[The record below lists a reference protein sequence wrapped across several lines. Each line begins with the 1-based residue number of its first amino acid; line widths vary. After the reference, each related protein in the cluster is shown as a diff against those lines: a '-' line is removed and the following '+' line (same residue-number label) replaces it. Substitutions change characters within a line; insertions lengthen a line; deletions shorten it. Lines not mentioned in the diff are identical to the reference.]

1 MNTLSMNLGERSYT
15 ITVGRGLLER
25 AGEYFNLNRKVFLLT
40 DSGVPEVYARKILP
54 QCRCGRLFTVPQ
66 GEKSKSMATLEA
78 VLTEMM
84 RFEMTRGDVLV
95 ALGGGVVGDLGGLA
109 ASAYMRGIDFYQI
122 PTTLLAQVD
131 SSIGGKCAV
140 NLAGAKNIVGAF
152 YQPRGVLIDIDT
164 HATLPERLISAG
176 LAESVKMALTS
187 DSELFALFEKEDI
200 TENNIETVILRSLM
214 IKKAVVEQDERE
226 GGLRKILNFGHTLGH
241 AIEAESER
249 CGLGLYHG
257 ECVAIGMLPMCS
269 EEVAVRL
276 ASVLKRLSLPTRYEG
291 DLERALSLVVH
302 DKKCT
307 CDGLDV
313 ITVEDVGDFRIQK
326 MAREAFLNRIQ
337 ERMTRI

>member
-1 MNTLSMNLGERSYT
+1 MNTLSMNLGDRSYT

-25 AGEYFNLNRKVFLLT
+25 AGEFFNLKRRVFLLT
-40 DSGVPEVYARKILP
+40 DSGVPEVYAKKILP
-54 QCRCGRLFTVPQ
+54 QCRCGRIFTAPQ

-84 RFEMTRGDVLV
+84 RFEMTRGDALV
-95 ALGGGVVGDLGGLA
+95 AVGGGVVGDLGGFA

-140 NLAGAKNIVGAF
+140 NLGGTKNIVGAF
-152 YQPRGVLIDIDT
+152 YQPKGVLIDIDT
-164 HATLPERLISAG
+164 HATLPKRLISAG

-200 TENNIETVILRSLM
+200 TRDNIETVILRSLA
-214 IKKAVVEQDERE
+214 IKKSVVEQDEKE
-226 GGLRKILNFGHTLGH
+226 SGLRKILNFGHTLGH
-241 AIEAESER
+241 AIEAESEKNR
-249 CGLGLYHG
+249 LGLYHG

-269 EEVAVRL
+269 EEVKKRL
-276 ASVLKRLSLPTRYEG
+276 TSVLMRLSLPTRYEG
-291 DLERALSLVVH
+291 DLQKALALVIH

-307 CDGLDV
+307 GDGVDV
-313 ITVEDVGDFRIQK
+313 ITVPKVGSFRIQK
-326 MAREAFLNRIQ
+326 MTQEAFGKLIQ
-337 ERMTRI
+337 EGMVQI